1 LYEDQ
6 FTQSQARQAFRY
18 LKRGVCPPENI
29 NFFTVGLANKLN
41 SIRGALESIRSGAIK
56 GKSYFLEAPYGY
68 GKSHVMKVIESIA
81 LEQGFAVIQVT
92 NDGYDRAFNHP
103 TRYIHYLYESLSVP
117 GLSTRGLG
125 NMVSHLLNG
134 PQRNSLLHWANT
146 PGVRWGIGYHIRQMA
161 NISDSA
167 DSFYY
172 KYLINSR
179 DIQRRSGTYYYHL
192 LYERLKTLADLCR
205 AIGLNG
211 LVALFDEIE
220 SIATLLRNVLS
231 RLRSYEILGKLSDS
245 REFPYC
251 CFCFA
256 VTPDFGWKIENQDY
270 PNQYR
275 HYKDYYGGY
284 YRDGCEFMKAWV
296 ENKPNLLQITK
307 ISTTDN
313 VELCHKLMG
322 LHEHAYSW
330 SANVRISSA
339 FIESYIDEAERHSLL
354 ERVIVRSFVNILD
367 ICQQHPSCNPSQELS
382 LVSDQKG
389 RLSESEIYSYEPS
402 FFFGLASWAKKNN
415 ILKPWERKLIYSIGQ
430 YRSKSWL
437 ITERQGRQALRII
450 HIGEE
455 AGFSNVSGST
465 PPLKLLDDS
474 KAMIDEVLLALTPR
488 EQRIIQLRFGLEDGT
503 GRTLEQVGSEFNVT
517 RERIRQIEAKAL
529 RKLRHPSR
537 SRKLKDM
544 LDSDYLLDKGYK
556 NLLRAIFGED
566 RQ

>member
-1 LYEDQ
+1 MYEDQ

-18 LKRGVCPPENI
+18 LKRGICPPENI

-68 GKSHVMKVIESIA
+68 GKSHVMKAIESIA

-92 NDGYDRAFNHP
+92 NDGYVRAFNHP
-103 TRYIHYLYESLSVP
+103 TRYIHHLYESLSVP

-125 NMVSHLLNG
+125 DVVSHLLRG
-134 PQRNSLLHWANT
+134 PQRNNLLHWANT
-146 PGVRWGIGYHIRQMA
+146 PSVQWGIGYQIRQIA

-167 DSFYY
+167 ASFYY

-211 LVALFDEIE
+211 LVILFDEIE
-220 SIATLLRNVLS
+220 SIPTLLRNILS

-256 VTPDFGWKIENQDY
+256 VTPDFGWKIENRDY
-270 PNQYR
+270 PNQYH
-275 HYKDYYGGY
+275 HYKGYYGGY
-284 YRDGCEFMKAWV
+284 YRDGCEFMEAWV
-296 ENKPNLLQITK
+296 KNKPNLLQIQK
-307 ISTTDN
+307 ISTADN
-313 VELCHKLMG
+313 RNLCHKLRG
-322 LHEHAYSW
+322 LHEYAYSW
-330 SANVRISSA
+330 SANGRVSSA
-339 FIESYIDEAERHSLL
+339 FIEYYIDEAERHSLL
-354 ERVIVRSFVNILD
+354 ERGIVRSFVNILD

-402 FFFGLASWAKKNN
+402 FLFGLASWAKKNN
-415 ILKPWERKLIYSIGQ
+415 ILKPWERKVIYSMGQ
-430 YRSKSWL
+430 YRSKNWL
-437 ITERQGRQALRII
+437 ITERQERQALRII
-450 HIGEE
+450 HIVEE
-455 AGFSNVSGST
+455 AGFSNRPSST
-465 PPLKLLDDS
+465 PPQKILDDS
-474 KAMIDEVLLALTPR
+474 KAMIDEVLLTLTLR
-488 EQRIIQLRFGLEDGT
+488 ERRVIQLRFGLDDEIR
-503 GRTLEQVGSEFNVT
+503 RTLEEIGREFKVT

-529 RKLRHPSR
+529 RRLRHPSR
-537 SRKLKDM
+537 SRKLKNI
-544 LDSDYLLDKGYK
+544 LNSDHLLDKGYE
-556 NLLRAIFGED
+556 NLLRAIFGEH
-566 RQ
+566 

>member
-1 LYEDQ
+1 MYGDQ

-29 NFFTVGLANKLN
+29 NFFTVGLANELY

-56 GKSYFLEAPYGY
+56 AKSYFLEAPYGY
-68 GKSHVMKVIESIA
+68 GKSHVMKAIESIA

-103 TRYIHYLYESLSVP
+103 TRYIHHLYESLSVP

-125 NMVSHLLNG
+125 DVVSHLLSG

-256 VTPDFGWKIENQDY
+256 VTPDFGWKIENRDY

-284 YRDGCEFMKAWV
+284 YRDGCEFMEAWV

-354 ERVIVRSFVNILD
+354 ERDIVRSFVNILD
-367 ICQQHPSCNPSQELS
+367 VCQQHSSCNPSQELS

-389 RLSESEIYSYEPS
+389 RLSESEIYSYGSS
-402 FFFGLASWAKKNN
+402 FFFGLASWAKKND
-415 ILKPWERKLIYSIGQ
+415 ILKPWERKLIYSMGR

-437 ITERQGRQALRII
+437 ITEKQERQALRII
-450 HIGEE
+450 HIVEE
-455 AGFSNVSGST
+455 AGFSNVPGST

-474 KAMIDEVLLALTPR
+474 KAMIDEVLLTLTPR

-529 RKLRHPSR
+529 RRLRHPSR